1 MIESMPTWA
10 LSLSYWIHMV
20 ATVIWLGGLI
30 SISFVILPFIQKK
43 MNGAEKE
50 KILDGLQQTL
60 NPIGWFCLVI
70 LVGTGMFQ
78 MSAHPSYQGFLA
90 IENNWA
96 VALFLKHI
104 FIVFM
109 VIAMGYLTWFVIP
122 GLKRIALKQKLGKE
136 IDEHELSRYRNQ
148 EKLILRTNSIL
159 AIIVL
164 IFTAWARSV
173 S

>member
-1 MIESMPTWA
+1 MLETMPVWA
-10 LSLSYWIHMV
+10 LSLSYWIHML

-30 SISFVILPFIQKK
+30 SITFVILPFIQKR
-43 MNGAEKE
+43 MTGVEKE
-50 KILDGLQQTL
+50 KILDGVQQIL
-60 NPIGWFCLVI
+60 NPIGWFSLII

-90 IENNWA
+90 IDNNWA
-96 VALFLKHI
+96 VALLIKHI
-104 FIVFM
+104 FIVLM
-109 VIAMGYLTWFVIP
+109 VLAMGYLTWFVIP
-122 GLKRIALKQKLGKE
+122 SLKRIALKQKLGKE
-136 IDEHELSRYRNQ
+136 IDQKEVARYRNQ
-148 EKLILRTNSIL
+148 ERFLLWTNSIL

>member
-1 MIESMPTWA
+1 MFESMPTWA

-20 ATVIWLGGLI
+20 ATVIWLGGLL
-30 SISFVILPFIQKK
+30 SITFVILPFIQKK
-43 MNGAEKE
+43 MDGTEKG
-50 KILDGLQQTL
+50 KILDSLQQYL
-60 NPIGWFCLVI
+60 NTIGWFCLI
-70 LVGTGMFQ
+70 LLIGTGMFQ
-78 MSAHPSYQGFLA
+78 MSSHPSYQGFLA

-96 VALFLKHI
+96 VALFIKHI
-104 FIVFM
+104 FIVLM
-109 VIAMGYLTWFVIP
+109 VIVMGYLTWFVIP

-136 IDEHELSRYRNQ
+136 INENELARYRHQ
-148 EKLILRTNSIL
+148 EKIILWTNSIL

>member
-1 MIESMPTWA
+1 MLDTMPIWA
-10 LSLSYWIHMV
+10 LSLSYWIHMF

-30 SISFVILPFIQKK
+30 STTFVILPILHQK
-43 MNGAEKE
+43 MNGTDKE
-50 KILDGLQQTL
+50 KILDDLQQYL
-60 NPIGWFCLVI
+60 NPVGWFCLII
-70 LVGTGMFQ
+70 LTATGMFQ

-90 IENNWA
+90 IDNDWA
-96 VALFLKHI
+96 VALFVKHI
-104 FIVFM
+104 VIVFM

-122 GLKRIALKQKLGKE
+122 GLKRIALKLKLGKE
-136 IDEHELSRYRNQ
+136 VDPPEVLRYRKQ
-148 EKLILRTNSIL
+148 EKIILWTNSIL

>member
-1 MIESMPTWA
+1 MTDSMPIWA
-10 LSLSYWIHMV
+10 LSISYWVHMI

-30 SISFVILPFIQKK
+30 STTFVILPFIQKK
-43 MNGAEKE
+43 MTGEDKE
-50 KILDGLQQTL
+50 KILSSLQNYL
-60 NPIGWFCLVI
+60 NPLGWFCLFI

-90 IENNWA
+90 IDNDWA
-96 VALFLKHI
+96 VALFNKHV

-109 VIAMGYLTWFVIP
+109 VVAMGYLTWFVLP

-136 IDEHELSRYRNQ
+136 IDPFEELRYRNQ
-148 EKLILRTNSIL
+148 EKLILWTNSIL
-159 AIIVL
+159 AILVL
-164 IFTAWARSV
+164 IFTAWARSA